1 MISNYTSHSEED
13 RLRVPNN
20 PLLRELQPG
29 ETIIWQGKPEVWPF
43 VTLGPV
49 NLLFSIPFSVLYA
62 GFFIFLAIRVVQAKS
77 VMGAL
82 FFSPFVL
89 FSLYLLFGRFWIGFR
104 CWQNTFYVLTSK
116 RALIQL
122 GAFKPRITSLE
133 LAKIP
138 AVTFQ
143 VKRSGLGHVNFG
155 KLPVYNS
162 IYAWQPGPSWGISKG
177 LIVSVPSFRYIRE
190 PEKTYE
196 IICSL
201 LESSERKS

>member
-1 MISNYTSHSEED
+1 MSWMSQVKQDTSPRPPN
-13 RLRVPNN
+13 RL
-20 PLLRELQPG
+20 LAEIQPG
-29 ETIIWQGKPEVWPF
+29 ETIVWQGKPEVWPF

-122 GAFKPRITSLE
+122 GAFKPRITSLG

-155 KLPVYNS
+155 ALPVYNS
-162 IYAWQPGPSWGISKG
+162 IFMWQPGPSWGISKG
-177 LIVSVPSFRYIRE
+177 AIVTVPSFRYIRE

-196 IICSL
+196 TICSL
-201 LESSERKS
+201 VESSERKS